1 MKKSNAWYI
10 LVLCT
15 VLRAQPDVAAPTTE
29 EWKEYLQSAANPDF
43 HEATAAK
50 MSQLSPI
57 FRSAPPSHFR
67 DVLVPLLLPELT
79 SSEDRRRLNASA
91 LLGALTILRTDT
103 ATIFKGYS
111 PAIGKTLRMGKDRPT
126 YNCVLALARMKPA
139 IDVETA
145 GVLSEW
151 LKIALVGP
159 ASDESVVTAAFGVAR
174 CSACVGREDLVVKV
188 LQKMKDTYAGLKLV
202 KAIGEGD
209 NGGGMISTWIL
220 DKARQS
226 PQDFRLTAISAMGR
240 LGRKDDLAI
249 TTMTD
254 IARNEKEPSV
264 IRQAAHD
271 ALRVMEFQR

>member
-1 MKKSNAWYI
+1 MLMQRPQQKSG
-10 LVLCT
+10 
-15 VLRAQPDVAAPTTE
+15 
-29 EWKEYLQSAANPDF
+29 
-43 HEATAAK
+43 
-50 MSQLSPI
+50 
-57 FRSAPPSHFR
+57 RSTCNRLKIPAC
-67 DVLVPLLLPELT
+67 LKPL
-79 SSEDRRRLNASA
+79 
-91 LLGALTILRTDT
+91 DT

-111 PAIGKTLRMGKDRPT
+111 PAIGKTLRRGNDRPT
-126 YNCVLALARMKPA
+126 YNCILALARMKPA
-139 IDVETA
+139 IDVEAA

-188 LQKMKDTYAGLKLV
+188 LDKMKDTYAGLKLV

-209 NGGGMISTWIL
+209 HGDGMISAWIL

-249 TTMTD
+249 TTRTD
-254 IARNEKEPSV
+254 IARNEKEPSE

-271 ALRVMEFQR
+271 VACPRSWRRQACRVIVARFSAK